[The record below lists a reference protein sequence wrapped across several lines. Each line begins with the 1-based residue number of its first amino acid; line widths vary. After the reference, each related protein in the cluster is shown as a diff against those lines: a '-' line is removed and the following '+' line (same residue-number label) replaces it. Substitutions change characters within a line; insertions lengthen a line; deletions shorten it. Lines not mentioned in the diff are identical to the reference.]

1 MMMPQGFIVQKREF
15 EQLRDQLEELKKR
28 MAELETKL
36 AEPEK
41 RKYRREVQNGQW
53 TA

>member
-1 MMMPQGFIVQKREF
+1 MMVPQGFIVQKREF
-15 EQLRDQLEELKKR
+15 EQLREQLEDLKKR

-41 RKYRREVQNGQW
+41 RKYRREVQNGNW